1 MGAMFQFASAFNQD
15 IGNWNVSLVTNMDS
29 MLRGAYAFNQNIS
42 SWNTA
47 AVTTMQTMFRGASSF
62 TQNISSWNTAAVTNM
77 AEMFQENTAFNQ
89 NIGSWNTGA
98 VTKMYLMFDGAT
110 AFNQDIGSWNTAA
123 VSDMR
128 WMFRGATAFNQNISN
143 WCVQTHFNLEPSDFK
158 VGANDTWANDTS
170 KQPDWD
176 AASCPLLIGDT
187 HQGGIIFYIFQPEDI
202 GYVANE
208 VHGLIAAVE
217 DQSSSIRWYNGSN
230 GSTGASATAI
240 GTGAANTDAIISV
253 QGATETDY
261 AAWLARAYTGGGY
274 TDWFL
279 PSKEELNKM
288 YSKKADINTTA
299 ATNGGSD
306 FSTNSYWSSTEFD
319 NGAAWVQ
326 YFSNGYQY
334 ASPKGNTASVRAVR
348 AF

>member
-1 MGAMFQFASAFNQD
+1 LGTYT
-15 IGNWNVSLVTNMDS
+15 IT
-29 MLRGAYAFNQNIS
+29 Y
-42 SWNTA
+42 TA
-47 AVTTMQTMFRGASSF
+47 TD
-62 TQNISSWNTAAVTNM
+62 AA
-77 AEMFQENTAFNQ
+77 
-89 NIGSWNTGA
+89 GNTGTA
-98 VTKMYLMFDGAT
+98 TRTVTVEDPT
-110 AFNQDIGSWNTAA
+110 
-123 VSDMR
+123 
-128 WMFRGATAFNQNISN
+128 
-143 WCVQTHFNLEPSDFK
+143 
-158 VGANDTWANDTS
+158 
-170 KQPDWD
+170 
-176 AASCPLLIGDT
+176 PLIIGDT